1 MKAHLGLGFLFA
13 QGAQC
18 DIEGVESKKVW
29 FSLSDVKYGLP
40 VVCVWWRLWQVFLRD
55 QGAVD
60 VGARTHWWCPLAH
73 QHYLPHTRFQSGQ
86 GRGDSEGGLIQVA
99 AVNDTY
105 PS

>member
-29 FSLSDVKYGLP
+29 FSLFDVKYGLL

-55 QGAVD
+55 QGAVAVD
-60 VGARTHWWCPLAH
+60 VGARTHWCPAGPH
-73 QHYLPHTRFQSGQ
+73 QLPASCQRNPVRPGPGGQ
-86 GRGDSEGGLIQVA
+86 
-99 AVNDTY
+99 
-105 PS
+105 